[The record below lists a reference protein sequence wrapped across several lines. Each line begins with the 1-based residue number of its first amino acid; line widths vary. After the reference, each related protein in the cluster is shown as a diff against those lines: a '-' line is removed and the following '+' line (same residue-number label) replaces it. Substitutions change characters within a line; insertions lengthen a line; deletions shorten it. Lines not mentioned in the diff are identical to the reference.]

1 MLIACIGPDIHRAL
15 EKARELEAVFRQKYD
30 QDGSSIE
37 FLHEEGAELVDAV
50 IERANTVSLF
60 TPRRFMRTRDLIKS
74 CPKGRVVA
82 LEKALSVDPEN
93 VIVVTVESDVPPDAT
108 LKTLSALPK
117 WVRYDFARLD
127 QRAFEAWIRER
138 AAQLKITLTNEQL
151 SWIVER
157 SNGDSSQA
165 SIALLL
171 VAAGVD
177 VSAETQS
184 SSGGVLEERSLFE
197 WADAYVKQD
206 PTWRAA
212 VERLGP
218 DSVLYPFLSQLRS
231 YQRVQAGQDAGIPS
245 FVARKLKGIRAID
258 SEEQFARLLEA
269 VMLQRQ
275 GYLQESELPAL
286 F

>member
-1 MLIACIGPDIHRAL
+1 MLIACIGPDVHRAL
-15 EKARELEAVFRQKYD
+15 EKARELETAFRQKYD

-60 TPRRFMRTRDLIKS
+60 TPRRFMRTRDLLKS
-74 CPKGRVVA
+74 CPKGRVAA

-93 VIVVTVESDVPPDAT
+93 VIVVTVENDVPPDAT
-108 LKTLSALPK
+108 LKIVSVLPK

-127 QRAFEAWIRER
+127 TRALETWIRER
-138 AAQLKITLTNEQL
+138 ALQLKIVLTDEQL
-151 SWIVER
+151 AWIVER
-157 SNGDSSQA
+157 SSNDSSQA
-165 SIALLL
+165 SIALLM

-177 VSAETQS
+177 VSVGKQS
-184 SSGGVLEERSLFE
+184 GSVPVSDERSLFE

-206 PTWRAA
+206 PAWRAA
-212 VERLGP
+212 LEQLGP
-218 DSVLYPFLSQLRS
+218 DSLLYPFLSQLRS
-231 YQRVQAGQDAGIPS
+231 YQRVQAGQEAGIPS
-245 FVARKLKGIRAID
+245 FVARKLKGFRAVD
-258 SEEQFARLLEA
+258 SEEQFIRLLEA

-275 GYLQESELPAL
+275 GYLQEHELPAL

>member
-1 MLIACIGPDIHRAL
+1 MLIACIGPDVHRAL
-15 EKARELEAVFRQKYD
+15 EKARELEAAFRQKYD

-60 TPRRFMRTRDLIKS
+60 TPRRFMRTRDLLKS
-74 CPKGRVVA
+74 CPKGRVAA

-108 LKTLSALPK
+108 VKTLSALPK

-138 AAQLKITLTNEQL
+138 AAQVKFALTDEQL
-151 SWIVER
+151 AWIVER
-157 SNGDSSQA
+157 SSSDTSQA
-165 SIALLL
+165 SIALLM

-177 VSAETQS
+177 VSMSKQAS
-184 SSGGVLEERSLFE
+184 SIHALDERSLFE

-206 PTWRAA
+206 PAWRAA

-218 DSVLYPFLSQLRS
+218 DSLLYPFLSQLRS
-231 YQRVQAGQDAGIPS
+231 YQRVQAGQEAGIPS
-245 FVARKLKGIRAID
+245 FVARKLKGIRAVD
-258 SEEQFARLLEA
+258 SEEQFVRLLEA

-275 GYLQESELPAL
+275 GYAQESELSAL

>member
-15 EKARELEAVFRQKYD
+15 EKARELEAAFQQKYD
-30 QDGSSIE
+30 QDGSSCE
-37 FLHEEGAELVDAV
+37 CLHEEGAELIDAV

-60 TPRRFMRTRDLIKS
+60 TPRRFMRVRDLLKN
-74 CPKGRVVA
+74 CPKGRVAA

-108 LKTLSALPK
+108 LKIVSAMPK

-127 QRAFEAWIRER
+127 QRAFEVWIRER
-138 AAQLKITLTNEQL
+138 AAQVKISLTDEQL
-151 SWIVER
+151 AWIVER

-165 SIALLL
+165 SIALLQI
-171 VAAGVD
+171 AAGVD
-177 VSAETQS
+177 ISTRDSSAAQT
-184 SSGGVLEERSLFE
+184 VDERSLFE

-206 PTWRAA
+206 PAWRVAL
-212 VERLGP
+212 ERLGP
-218 DSVLYPFLSQLRS
+218 DSLFYPFLSQLRS
-231 YQRVQAGQDAGIPS
+231 YQRVRAGQEAGIPS
-245 FVARKLKGIRAID
+245 FVARKLKGIRAVD

-269 VMLQRQ
+269 MMLQRQ
-275 GYLQESELPAL
+275 GYLQESELPTL